1 MPDGLL
7 VVFDLDGTLVDTLP
21 AIAEAMN
28 GVLRDEGLPEWP
40 RETYR
45 RFAGDGAMM
54 LVKRATRHEFDA
66 DHTRLLD
73 LLRKFRERDEKTDE
87 QFARPYDG
95 VREMLDALRARCA
108 LTAIATNK
116 EEPEALALVSR
127 EFGLDRFVAVRGAV
141 PGGPMKPD
149 PTPVHEIAA
158 LARVPLSRT
167 VFVGDTDTDM
177 RTGRNAGVFT
187 VGCSWGFRDADE
199 LRATGADV
207 VIGAAGELPGVIDAG
222 LPLAGR

>member
-28 GVLRDEGLPEWP
+28 GVLREEGLPEWP

-45 RFAGDGAMM
+45 RFAGDGALM

-66 DHTRLLD
+66 DDARLRD
-73 LLRKFRERDEKTDE
+73 LMRKFRERDEKTDE

-95 VREMLDALRARCA
+95 VIDMLDALRSRGDRA
-108 LTAIATNK
+108 AIATNK
-116 EEPEALALVSR
+116 EEPEALALVGR

-149 PTPVHEIAA
+149 PTAVHEIMT
-158 LARVPLSRT
+158 LAHAPPART

-187 VGCSWGFRDADE
+187 VGCSWGFRDAEE

-207 VIGAAGELPGVIDAG
+207 VIDSARDLLGAIDAG
-222 LPLAGR
+222 LPRSSR